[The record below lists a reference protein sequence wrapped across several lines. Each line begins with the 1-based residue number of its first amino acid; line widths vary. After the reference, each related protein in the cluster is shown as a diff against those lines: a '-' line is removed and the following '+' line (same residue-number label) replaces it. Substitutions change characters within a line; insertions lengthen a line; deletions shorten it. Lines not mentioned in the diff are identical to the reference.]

1 MKRYPHTATIEQVTE
16 IDNGSGI
23 PTITETQFSIKGRY
37 EPKGQGS
44 NLDQSAKFYC
54 RKDARFDN
62 GNITGQKL
70 FFNGSWIG
78 ITNAFNYQTHCELWL
93 D

>member
-1 MKRYPHTATIEQVTE
+1 MKRYPHTVTVEQTTE
-16 IDNGSGI
+16 TPSDSGI
-23 PTITETQFSIKGRY
+23 PTVDTVQFQLQGRY
-37 EPKGQGS
+37 EPAGQRNS
-44 NLDQSAKFYC
+44 LDQAAKFFTK
-54 RKDARFDN
+54 KDARFDN

-78 ITNAFNYQTHCELWL
+78 ISNAFNYQTHAELWL